1 MMTTRSINIQS
12 VLEQHMKQAQRIPM
26 LRADEERELAERWQ
40 ATQDR
45 AAAERLLGSH
55 LRLVIKIA
63 RGFLGYGL
71 PLDELIAEGNVGMM
85 QALTRFEPARGFRF
99 ATYASWWIKAAIREY
114 VLRNRSLVKMGT
126 TAAQKRLFFNL
137 RRLKSDLGE
146 LGDGDLQPASVTRIA
161 KELEVGEAEVID
173 MNRRLSASDQSL
185 AKPISADSG
194 LQWEDM
200 LESDDD
206 IQDDAVAE
214 ASEFAWRRSLFTKSM
229 SKLTDRERNIL
240 SERRLSNEPMTL
252 KVLGKTYGVS
262 RERIRQIEV
271 RAFEKVQAATLQ
283 AAANCLNH
291 APRMD
296 GLLCKDF
303 FSDRAF

>member
-1 MMTTRSINIQS
+1 MTTRPLNVQS

-40 ATQDR
+40 ATQDP
-45 AAAERLLGSH
+45 AAAERLLGSY

-63 RGFLGYGL
+63 RGFRGYGL

-114 VLRNRSLVKMGT
+114 VLRNRSLVRMGT
-126 TAAQKRLFFNL
+126 TASQKRLFFNL

-146 LGDGDLQPASVTRIA
+146 LGDGDLQPASVTRVA

-185 AKPISADSG
+185 AKPIGADSD

-200 LESDDD
+200 LESDDNT
-206 IQDDAVAE
+206 QDDAVAE
-214 ASEFAWRRSLFTKSM
+214 ASEFTWRRSLLTKSM
-229 SKLTDRERNIL
+229 SKLSDRERHIL
-240 SERRLSNEPMTL
+240 SERRLSNEPKTL
-252 KVLGKTYGVS
+252 NELGKTYGVS

-271 RAFEKVQAATLQ
+271 RAFEKVQAATLLS
-283 AAANCLNH
+283 AANGANH
-291 APRMD
+291 ASTHP
-296 GLLCKDF
+296 
-303 FSDRAF
+303 

>member
-1 MMTTRSINIQS
+1 MNVQS
-12 VLEQHMKQAQRIPM
+12 VLEQYMRQAQQIPM
-26 LRADEERELAERWQ
+26 LRVDEEQELAECWQ

-63 RGFLGYGL
+63 RGFCGYGL
-71 PLDELIAEGNVGMM
+71 PLDELIAEGSVGMM

-114 VLRNRSLVKMGT
+114 VLRNRSLVRMGT

-146 LGDGDLQPASVTRIA
+146 LGDGDLLPASVTRIA
-161 KELEVGEAEVID
+161 RELEVSEAEVVD

-185 AKPISADSG
+185 AKPIGADSD

-206 IQDDAVAE
+206 TQDDAVAE
-214 ASEFAWRRSLFTKSM
+214 ASEFAWRRSLLTKSM
-229 SKLTDRERNIL
+229 SKLTDRERHIL
-240 SERRLSNEPMTL
+240 SERRLSDGPKTLNEL
-252 KVLGKTYGVS
+252 SQTYGVS

-271 RAFEKVQAATLQ
+271 RAFEKVQAATLK
-283 AAANCLNH
+283 AAANRTIH
-291 APRMD
+291 APTHH
-296 GLLCKDF
+296 
-303 FSDRAF
+303 

>member
-1 MMTTRSINIQS
+1 MNVQS
-12 VLEQHMKQAQRIPM
+12 VLEQYMKQAQRIPM
-26 LRADEERELAERWQ
+26 LRADEEQELAERWQ

-45 AAAERLLGSH
+45 AAAERLLGSY

-63 RGFLGYGL
+63 RGFRGYGL

-85 QALTRFEPARGFRF
+85 QALAKFEPARGFRF

-114 VLRNRSLVKMGT
+114 VLRNRSLVRMGT

-161 KELEVGEAEVID
+161 KELEVSEAEVID

-185 AKPISADSG
+185 AKPIGADSD
-194 LQWEDM
+194 LQWEDT

-206 IQDDAVAE
+206 TQDDAVAN
-214 ASEFAWRRSLFTKSM
+214 ASEFAWRRSLLTKSM
-229 SKLTDRERNIL
+229 SKLTDRERHIL
-240 SERRLSNEPMTL
+240 SERRLSDGPKTLNEL
-252 KVLGKTYGVS
+252 SQTYGVS

-271 RAFEKVQAATLQ
+271 RAFEKVQAATLK
-283 AAANCLNH
+283 AAADHTNH
-291 APRMD
+291 APTHH
-296 GLLCKDF
+296 
-303 FSDRAF
+303 